1 MQLSISDDKTY
12 KALYFASY
20 LKMDLLFAQVE
31 NSSSGD
37 CLLAAGGIS
46 CLGVESCACASAGAV
61 YITDRASSVFRGV
74 TIDGSVGQ

>member
-20 LKMDLLFAQVE
+20 LKMDLVFAQVE

-37 CLLAAGGIS
+37 CLLTAG
-46 CLGVESCACASAGAV
+46 ASAVWVLRAV
-61 YITDRASSVFRGV
+61 LVPLQELCTSQTGHHLFSEA
-74 TIDGSVGQ
+74 